1 MVWRVT
7 WRARLLSSE
16 MEILIGLGG
25 NLGQPEVAFSQALE
39 GLANEGRVMAVSKLW
54 RTRPVGPPQ
63 PDYLNAAALID
74 WPAAPG
80 ALLHRCREL
89 EVVAGRNREQEERWG
104 PRDLDLDLLIARSAV
119 CRGPDLD
126 LPHPRLHERRFAL
139 EPAAELVPDWLHL
152 LLGETIR
159 ELAITA
165 REREPEAVL
174 GVSIFDY

>member
-25 NLGQPEVAFSQALE
+25 NLGQPEAAFAQALE
-39 GLANEGRVMAVSKLW
+39 ALANEGRVMAVSKLW

-63 PDYLNAAALID
+63 PDYLNAATLID

-89 EVVAGRNREQEERWG
+89 EVVAGRNRAQEERWG
-104 PRDLDLDLLIARSAV
+104 PRDLDLDLLIARSTV
-119 CRGPDLD
+119 CRGPDLEI
-126 LPHPRLHERRFAL
+126 PHPRLHERRFVL
-139 EPAAELVPDWLHL
+139 EPAAEVAPIWVHP
-152 LLGETIR
+152 LLGLTIE
-159 ELAITA
+159 ELAENA
-165 REREPEAVL
+165 RQSEPDAILEVMSFEL
-174 GVSIFDY
+174 

>member
-39 GLANEGRVMAVSKLW
+39 VLANEGRVMAVSKLW

-89 EVVAGRNREQEERWG
+89 EVVAGRNRAQEERWG
-104 PRDLDLDLLIARSAV
+104 PRDLDLDLLIARSTV
-119 CRGPDLD
+119 CRGPDLEI
-126 LPHPRLHERRFAL
+126 PHPRLHERRFVL
-139 EPAAELVPDWLHL
+139 EPAAEVAPIWVHP
-152 LLGETIR
+152 LLGLTIE
-159 ELAITA
+159 ELAENA
-165 REREPEAVL
+165 RQSEPDAILEVMSFEL
-174 GVSIFDY
+174 